1 MLNVSV
7 NSSTKEQL
15 EQWCNQIIDN
25 SQDFTD
31 SIYISIEQ
39 REKLLDYHRKLQEQL
54 EEIIQMIT
62 NNQDI
67 GLSLAIQSIQQV
79 ARDFRKQLEQMAI
92 YRASEFFRTH
102 DESVLLNELKTYSL
116 TNRLDLLQE
125 AIDRFQEQA
134 EIAIELSKLL
144 KHISSCDQLQVSS
157 EYHDVVFQNLSNM
170 VG

>member
-7 NSSTKEQL
+7 TSSTKEKL
-15 EQWCNQIIDN
+15 EQLYNQTIDN

-39 REKLLDYHRKLQEQL
+39 RDKVLEYHKKLQEQL
-54 EEIIQMIT
+54 AEIIQMIT

-79 ARDFRKQLEQMAI
+79 ARDFRKQVRKNSFFSEIEILLFFKLEQMAI

-134 EIAIELSKLL
+134 EIAIEVRFEL
-144 KHISSCDQLQVSS
+144 KIFF
-157 EYHDVVFQNLSNM
+157 ENNLSRF
-170 VG
+170 

>member
-79 ARDFRKQLEQMAI
+79 ARDFRKQVRRIL
-92 YRASEFFRTH
+92 FF
-102 DESVLLNELKTYSL
+102 SSELKF
-116 TNRLDLLQE
+116 
-125 AIDRFQEQA
+125 I
-134 EIAIELSKLL
+134 
-144 KHISSCDQLQVSS
+144 
-157 EYHDVVFQNLSNM
+157 
-170 VG
+170 

>member
-15 EQWCNQIIDN
+15 EQLCNQIIDN

-79 ARDFRKQLEQMAI
+79 ARDFRKQV
-92 YRASEFFRTH
+92 RRNPFFFFFFGI
-102 DESVLLNELKTYSL
+102 EICLIFSKVG
-116 TNRLDLLQE
+116 TNG
-125 AIDRFQEQA
+125 
-134 EIAIELSKLL
+134 
-144 KHISSCDQLQVSS
+144 
-157 EYHDVVFQNLSNM
+157 NLSCIRILSNT
-170 VG
+170 